1 MQSDSVRTFLAQ
13 ILLER
18 VIREAQDAEP
28 LFEEQVWIVQAAD
41 QPIAR
46 TIANEVVAGEVTQYK
61 NMDDEVV
68 EWRVVNITITESE
81 QRVIGDG
88 TVHEVFSK
96 FLGDPSEAVQIERS
110 LG

>member
-1 MQSDSVRTFLAQ
+1 MRMFLAHV
-13 ILLER
+13 LLEC
-18 VIREAQDAEP
+18 VIRGAQDDEP
-28 LFEEQVWIVQAAD
+28 LFEEQVWIVQAAN
-41 QPIAR
+41 QSSAQIIAKK
-46 TIANEVVAGEVTQYK
+46 VVEGETPKYQ
-61 NMDDEVV
+61 NMYDETV
-68 EWRVVNITITESE
+68 EWRLVSVVITEPT

>member
-1 MQSDSVRTFLAQ
+1 MRTFLAQ

-18 VIREAQDAEP
+18 VICEAQDAEP
-28 LFEEQVWIVQAAD
+28 LFEEQVWIVHAAD
-41 QPIAR
+41 HLVAS
-46 TIANEVVAGEVTQYK
+46 TIANEVVAGEVSQYK
-61 NMDDEVV
+61 NMDDEIV
-68 EWRVVNITITESE
+68 EWRVVNITITEPE
-81 QRVIGDG
+81 PRAIGDG